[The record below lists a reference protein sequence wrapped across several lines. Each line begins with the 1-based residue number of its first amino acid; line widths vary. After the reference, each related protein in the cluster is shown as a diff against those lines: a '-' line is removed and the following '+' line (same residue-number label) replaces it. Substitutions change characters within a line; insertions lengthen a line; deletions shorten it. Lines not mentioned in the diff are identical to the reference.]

1 MRNSTAPY
9 NATAP
14 LTWGSP
20 VTFLLGGV
28 GSMMALIVFAV
39 IILACSYVRDSDSNH
54 PEENNRSEQRRE
66 SDAEYGDKNET
77 MKNIRSSEGP
87 EERPEKVVVIM
98 AGDVTPTFMANP
110 SSVSAI

>member
-1 MRNSTAPY
+1 MRNFTAPY

-87 EERPEKVVVIM
+87 EKVVVIM
-98 AGDVTPTFMANP
+98 AGDVTPTFIANP